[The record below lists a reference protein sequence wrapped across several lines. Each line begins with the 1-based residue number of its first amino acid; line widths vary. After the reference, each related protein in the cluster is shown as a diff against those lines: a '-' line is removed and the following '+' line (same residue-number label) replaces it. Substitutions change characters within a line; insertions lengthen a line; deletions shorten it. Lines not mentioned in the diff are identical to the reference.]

1 LHPKEELMK
10 VILAEKQEITKAGI
24 RFLSQ
29 QIKEIDEIVEV
40 NDKKQLIQE
49 LINSP
54 LAIVILDYTL
64 FDLSSADELIILHE
78 RFPPIQWILF
88 SENLNDSFIKK
99 VVYYSERFS
108 IVLKDCDLNEI
119 RSALQKGLHLE
130 RFICQEIMNM
140 LLTRTPYQEEL
151 KVEALTATE
160 KEILCA
166 IAQGKTTKIIAAEH
180 FSSVH
185 TVTTHRKNIFRKLH
199 VHNLHE
205 AIKYAFRSGLID
217 AAEFYI

>member
-40 NDKKQLIQE
+40 
-49 LINSP
+49 
-54 LAIVILDYTL
+54 
-64 FDLSSADELIILHE
+64 
-78 RFPPIQWILF
+78 
-88 SENLNDSFIKK
+88 NDSFIKK